1 METQSLTL
9 RPVLDAFARAPAVRE
24 LAERLPARNQTLSL
38 SGLPGSS
45 GAVLAAWL
53 AEKYPQRLLTIVAP
67 TAADAERWLSDLA
80 HLTDAPTALYPQR
93 EALGEDEPHYEIA
106 GERAEAVQALLEG
119 RLRVLVTTARA
130 TSERTLLPAALERM
144 RLHLTRGER
153 RPPREVAAALESMG
167 YRRVATVTEVAE
179 FSVRGGILDVYGF
192 GMAAPARLEW
202 WGDDITSVR
211 GFDLTTQRSLEE
223 LPSITILPV
232 NTKGVRD
239 EADGEASAAPAL
251 RRTLLELLPS
261 DTLLIEEAYGPDLD
275 EVSRAWSEAEH
286 HLEIARR
293 LGEDVPSRDAIF
305 VAPEVWRRSIEAF
318 PRLLLRGEQ
327 IDLQFGFFPPDR
339 IDRDLNRLRSLLGG
353 DPPTLILCDNE
364 GQLERMEELSRV
376 APALARAPP
385 SL

>member
-1 METQSLTL
+1 MTL
-9 RPVLDAFARAPAVRE
+9 KPVLDAFTRAPAVRD

-53 AEKYPQRLLTIVAP
+53 AETYPQRLLTIVAP

-130 TSERTLLPAALERM
+130 TSERTLLPSALERM

-192 GMAAPARLEW
+192 GMASPARLEW

-223 LPSITILPV
+223 LPSITVLPV
-232 NTKGVRD
+232 NTRAVRE
-239 EADGEASAAPAL
+239 EADG
-251 RRTLLELLPS
+251 
-261 DTLLIEEAYGPDLD
+261 
-275 EVSRAWSEAEH
+275 
-286 HLEIARR
+286 
-293 LGEDVPSRDAIF
+293 
-305 VAPEVWRRSIEAF
+305 
-318 PRLLLRGEQ
+318 
-327 IDLQFGFFPPDR
+327 
-339 IDRDLNRLRSLLGG
+339 
-353 DPPTLILCDNE
+353 
-364 GQLERMEELSRV
+364 
-376 APALARAPP
+376 
-385 SL
+385 